1 MENVFTDANFD
12 AEVLKSSTPV
22 LVDFWAPW
30 CGPCRIMS
38 PIVEELAEATDQTKL
53 KIGKMNVDENGQ
65 TAMAFKI
72 MSIPT
77 FLIFQNG
84 QVVDTIVGGMSKE
97 EFVGKL
103 AKYLS

>member
-38 PIVEELAEATDQTKL
+38 PIVEELAEATDPTKL

>member
-1 MENVFTDANFD
+1 MENQFTDENFD
-12 AEVLKSSTPV
+12 TEVLKSNIPV

-38 PIVEELAEATDQTKL
+38 PIVDELAETTDSTKL

-77 FLIFQNG
+77 FLVFQNG
-84 QVVDTIVGGMSKE
+84 QVVDSIVGGMSKE

-103 AKYLS
+103 AKYLA